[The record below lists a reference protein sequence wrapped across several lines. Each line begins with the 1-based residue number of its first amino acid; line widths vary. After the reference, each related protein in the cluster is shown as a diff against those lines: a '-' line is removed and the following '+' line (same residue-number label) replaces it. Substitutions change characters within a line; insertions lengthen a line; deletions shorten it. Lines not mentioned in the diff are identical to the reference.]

1 MALAS
6 RQAVPPLKGLFTS
19 LSVYRARSH
28 RLGSLKTY
36 HRSPKPDT
44 LHPMSIPDSITL
56 KKAMKIASKIERLQQ
71 KLHELLGDTLEL
83 PAATVIM
90 KNQLLEASQ
99 TPRRRGRPPGS
110 GRKFSADGTSTS
122 KLAGRPRP
130 ASPSGPL
137 APAVVRVLHRYN
149 RPMKVTEILI
159 GLEQDNY
166 IWTAKN
172 PKQTLY
178 VRIGKLAGV
187 NKTGEGLYVAEGI
200 VPTGIVPE
208 VVSTTSL
215 DHAASA
221 PVSSFGSD
229 EAAPAAPA
237 SY

>member
-1 MALAS
+1 
-6 RQAVPPLKGLFTS
+6 
-19 LSVYRARSH
+19 
-28 RLGSLKTY
+28 
-36 HRSPKPDT
+36 
-44 LHPMSIPDSITL
+44 MSIPDSLTL

-83 PAATVIM
+83 PPATVIM
-90 KNQLLEASQ
+90 KNQLLEAAQ

-110 GRKFSADGTSTS
+110 GRKFSADGTPSTS

-137 APAVVRVLHRYN
+137 APAVVKVLHRYN

-166 IWTAKN
+166 VWTAKN

-187 NKTGEGLYVAEGI
+187 NKTGEGLYVADGI

-208 VVSTTSL
+208 VVSTPSL
-215 DHAASA
+215 DYSA
-221 PVSSFGSD
+221 PVPVSSFGTD